1 MGVNFWFGNYLIF
14 LERKRNLMKSP
25 DFKCQMALV
34 CCDTFLHFSG
44 NFFFFQLKK
53 RKEEKFDVYVQKMLS
68 LTSDAW
74 CNGECLGSVLP
85 LVSLDSVVVTNIL
98 VYT

>member
-25 DFKCQMALV
+25 DFKFQMALV
-34 CCDTFLHFSG
+34 CCDTFLYIFQET
-44 NFFFFQLKK
+44 FLLFFQLKK
-53 RKEEKFDVYVQKMLS
+53 KKEEKFDVYVQKMLS

-74 CNGECLGSVLP
+74 CDGSVLP

-98 VYT
+98 VLI

>member
-34 CCDTFLHFSG
+34 CCDTFLYIFQETFCFFSI
-44 NFFFFQLKK
+44 KK
-53 RKEEKFDVYVQKMLS
+53 KKEEKFDVYVQKMLS

-74 CNGECLGSVLP
+74 CDGSVLP

-98 VYT
+98 VLT

>member
-25 DFKCQMALV
+25 DFKFQMA
-34 CCDTFLHFSG
+34 DTFLYIFQET
-44 NFFFFQLKK
+44 FLLFFQLKK
-53 RKEEKFDVYVQKMLS
+53 KKEEKFDVYVQKMLS

-74 CNGECLGSVLP
+74 CDGSVLP

-98 VYT
+98 VLI

>member
-1 MGVNFWFGNYLIF
+1 
-14 LERKRNLMKSP
+14 MKSP

-34 CCDTFLHFSG
+34 CCDTFCTFFKENLC
-44 NFFFFQLKK
+44 FFFSIKK

-74 CNGECLGSVLP
+74 CDGGCFDSVLP
-85 LVSLDSVVVTNIL
+85 LVSLDSVVVRNIL
-98 VYT
+98 VLT